1 MFFSRGTSLADW
13 YRSGILDREIRIYLE
28 LLKNGYKVTFI
39 TYGDKNDLL
48 FRDKLCGINIKCNNL
63 NLPLELYEATLTFWQ
78 WRIFKKCHLIKTNQM
93 YGAELALRVAKK
105 FRKPLVNRMGYL
117 LSDAVEKLSEFQHFD
132 LREINDMQNKVFRNA
147 KKIVVT
153 TNQIREKIKSKNKQ
167 LAKKLFVIPNYVD
180 TILFSPA
187 KVQKKYDV
195 LFVGRISEQKNL
207 SSLLHAL
214 KNCNLKSLIIGS
226 GVLKEKLI
234 QEYGTKKNVKWMDP
248 VSNHKI
254 PHYMNQSKLFI
265 LPSYYEGHPKIL
277 IEAMSCGMI
286 VLASNVDGN
295 NQIVRDNIN
304 GFLCEPNHRSI
315 EEKINDILK
324 MDDAKLNQIRTSAR
338 DHILNQFSI
347 EKVVKMELDLYQNI
361 FANKKN
367 YH

>member
-1 MFFSRGTSLADW
+1 
-13 YRSGILDREIRIYLE
+13 
-28 LLKNGYKVTFI
+28 
-39 TYGDKNDLL
+39 
-48 FRDKLCGINIKCNNL
+48 
-63 NLPLELYEATLTFWQ
+63 
-78 WRIFKKCHLIKTNQM
+78 
-93 YGAELALRVAKK
+93 
-105 FRKPLVNRMGYL
+105 
-117 LSDAVEKLSEFQHFD
+117 
-132 LREINDMQNKVFRNA
+132 
-147 KKIVVT
+147 
-153 TNQIREKIKSKNKQ
+153 
-167 LAKKLFVIPNYVD
+167 
-180 TILFSPA
+180 
-187 KVQKKYDV
+187 
-195 LFVGRISEQKNL
+195 
-207 SSLLHAL
+207 
-214 KNCNLKSLIIGS
+214 
-226 GVLKEKLI
+226 
-234 QEYGTKKNVKWMDP
+234 
-248 VSNHKI
+248 
-254 PHYMNQSKLFI
+254 MNQSKLFI

>member
-1 MFFSRGTSLADW
+1 L
-13 YRSGILDREIRIYLE
+13 
-28 LLKNGYKVTFI
+28 FI
-39 TYGDKNDLL
+39 
-48 FRDKLCGINIKCNNL
+48 
-63 NLPLELYEATLTFWQ
+63 
-78 WRIFKKCHLIKTNQM
+78 
-93 YGAELALRVAKK
+93 
-105 FRKPLVNRMGYL
+105 
-117 LSDAVEKLSEFQHFD
+117 S
-132 LREINDMQNKVFRNA
+132 
-147 KKIVVT
+147 
-153 TNQIREKIKSKNKQ
+153 
-167 LAKKLFVIPNYVD
+167 
-180 TILFSPA
+180 
-187 KVQKKYDV
+187 
-195 LFVGRISEQKNL
+195 RISEQKNL
-207 SSLLHAL
+207 SSLLQVL

-226 GVLKEKLI
+226 GVLKEKLL
-234 QEYGTKKNVKWMDP
+234 QKYGTKKSVVWMDQI
-248 VSNHKI
+248 SNHKI

-324 MDDAKLNQIRTSAR
+324 MDYAKLNQIRTSAR